1 MKRTLFTKL
10 IGTYFIV
17 IFLTIGVVGLTFSF
31 MFRDYL
37 YEQKETELIIKG
49 KDISSIVQPLL
60 VKKEDPHGL
69 VNLINSSDLHLGTEV
84 WVTDKN
90 GLVIAAAANHR
101 HCEGNSLEETE
112 YQEMQSGQIS
122 VRRGS
127 SQYYQDPVIRVT
139 VPVLVGKRVIG
150 AIILYSP
157 ILGINQAFMNIIP
170 MIVYSGIFSL
180 IVAFIVGVLM
190 SKRIAKP
197 ILSMTGATI
206 ALAKGKRKVEVKT
219 DSGIEEINQLG
230 KTFNYMSSQIEA
242 KEEQMKEFVA
252 NVSHELRSPLTS
264 IKGFV
269 EALLDN
275 KGKNEEAKQR
285 YLNIINNETERLS
298 KLVTE
303 LLILSKAETPKS
315 YIASESVDIIKVI
328 NSVLLGLEERG
339 REKCIDIS
347 VVERDLPLGS
357 FDLNALKQVI
367 LNLIENSI
375 NYSAEGSKIT
385 IFFKEEENEIRV
397 SITDEGIGIPKE
409 DLPFIW
415 DRFYRVDKA
424 RSRETGGTGLGL
436 FIVKQLVEKNL
447 GSVSIESQVGRG
459 SVFSFTIPKYKSV

>member
-1 MKRTLFTKL
+1 MKKTLFIKL
-10 IGTYFIV
+10 LGTYFIV
-17 IFLTIGVVGLTFSF
+17 IFLTIGVVSLTLSF
-31 MFRDYL
+31 MFRNYL
-37 YEQKETELIIKG
+37 YEQKENELIIKG
-49 KDISSIVQPLL
+49 KDIASIVQPMLIR
-60 VKKEDPHGL
+60 KEDPHNL
-69 VNLINSSDLHLGTEV
+69 INLINSSDLHLGTEV

-90 GLVIAAAANHR
+90 GLVIATAANHQ
-101 HCEGNSLEETE
+101 HCEGNALEETE

-139 VPVLVGKRVIG
+139 VPVQVEKRVIG

-157 ILGINQAFMNIIP
+157 ILGINQALMNIVP

-190 SKRIAKP
+190 SKRISKP

-206 ALAKGKRKVEVKT
+206 ALAKGEKKVEVNT
-219 DSGIEEINQLG
+219 DTGIEEINQLG

-242 KEEQMKEFVA
+242 NEEQMKDLVA
-252 NVSHELRSPLTS
+252 NVSHELRGPLTS

-269 EALLDN
+269 EVLLDN

-298 KLVTE
+298 KLVTDI
-303 LLILSKAETPKS
+303 LISSKAETPKS
-315 YIASESVDIIKVI
+315 YCNRDSIAIVKVI
-328 NSVLLGLEERG
+328 QSVLLGLEERG
-339 REKCIDIS
+339 KEKGIEII
-347 VVERDLPLGS
+347 VKEKDLPPVC

-375 NYSAEGSKIT
+375 NYSVEGSKIT
-385 IFFKEEENEIRV
+385 LSFEDEENEIRV
-397 SITDEGIGIPKE
+397 AIADEGIGIPKE

-436 FIVKQLVEKNL
+436 FIVKQLVEKNS
-447 GSVSIESQVGRG
+447 GTVSIESQVGKG
-459 SVFSFTIPKYKSV
+459 SVFSFTAPKYKSE